1 MYTDIHS
8 HILPGVDDGPKNYEE
23 AFELLKLSALDG
35 VKNIIATPHFYASLH
50 VLEEQLQLVSSTFEE
65 FANRVKDE
73 FPQINFYLGVEVRY
87 FDGISRCDSL
97 ELLCIKNTRTLL
109 LELGYEPITDK
120 IVSEITEL
128 YYNGFNVILAH
139 LERYYKIK
147 GFSKLKSLLE
157 NGFAKAQLTSSS
169 FLERRISRVAVKL
182 LKGGYIHFIAS
193 DMHSA
198 DTRPPKLKEAFTFIE
213 NTFGKELSEELIQ
226 NSFELIESMSK

>member
-23 AFELLKLSALDG
+23 ALELLKLSVLDG
-35 VKNIIATPHFYASLH
+35 TENIIATPHFYASLH
-50 VLEEQLQLVSSTFEE
+50 ALGEQFQLINSTFDK
-65 FANRVKDE
+65 FVNRVNDE
-73 FPQINFYLGVEVRY
+73 FPDLHLYLGVEVRY

-97 ELLCIKNTRTLL
+97 ELFCIRNTRTIL
-109 LELGYEPITDK
+109 LELGYEPITEK
-120 IVSEITEL
+120 IISEIKEL

-139 LERYYKIK
+139 LERYFKIK
-147 GFSKLKSLLE
+147 GFAKIKRLVE
-157 NGFAKAQLTSSS
+157 DGFAKAQLSASS
-169 FLERRISRVAVKL
+169 FFERSFSRAAIKL

-198 DTRPPKLKEAFTFIE
+198 DTRPPKLKEAFTFID

-226 NSFELIESMSK
+226 NSFEFIESMSK